1 MKKTK
6 EECLLMNGIM
16 SFDLGK
22 NEARIMK
29 AMDDWAED
37 VVKNNIVKPDV
48 SGQLPDFLYEDKGQI
63 KIGYHS
69 DTVVTDEW
77 NKWKEGNL
85 R

>member
-16 SFDLGK
+16 SYDLGK

-37 VVKNNIVKPDV
+37 VVKNLSSNPVLAV
-48 SGQLPDFLYEDKGQI
+48 SLPQKLHEIIDNPREV
-63 KIGYHS
+63 IG
-69 DTVVTDEW
+69 
-77 NKWKEGNL
+77 
-85 R
+85 

>member
-16 SFDLGK
+16 SYDLGK

-37 VVKNNIVKPDV
+37 AVKNLSSNPVLGDSLPSTKCDDCKGDV
-48 SGQLPDFLYEDKGQI
+48 NS
-63 KIGYHS
+63 
-69 DTVVTDEW
+69 
-77 NKWKEGNL
+77 EGECFCN

>member
-16 SFDLGK
+16 SYDLGK

-37 VVKNNIVKPDV
+37 VVKNCTIPDV
-48 SGQLPDFLYEDKGQI
+48 INMVCDHDYK
-63 KIGYHS
+63 K
-69 DTVVTDEW
+69 
-77 NKWKEGNL
+77 
-85 R
+85 

>member
-37 VVKNNIVKPDV
+37 VVKNLSSNPLLSDEVCGKCEMLSRNGCPD
-48 SGQLPDFLYEDKGQI
+48 QCDE
-63 KIGYHS
+63 HS
-69 DTVVTDEW
+69 TS
-77 NKWKEGNL
+77 